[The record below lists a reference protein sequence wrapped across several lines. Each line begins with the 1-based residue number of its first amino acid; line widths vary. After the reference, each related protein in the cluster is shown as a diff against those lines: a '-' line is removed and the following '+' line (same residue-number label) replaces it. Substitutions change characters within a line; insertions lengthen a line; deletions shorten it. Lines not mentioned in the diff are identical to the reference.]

1 MKCEN
6 IQELLMTDYLDGEC
20 RGEGG
25 LRVKNHL
32 DECETCR
39 SFYETVLKS
48 AAVLRK
54 GGELSPPEAVWLR
67 IRESLEAGQSRAPDF
82 GELLRK
88 VTAAAGAFRQ
98 HLSDMIPRP
107 VLGAALPVMILAAVL
122 VFKQPAANWQPAQE
136 YLEEQLFYLADI
148 GALGDDAEAEEDSL
162 GAGLE
167 IFLMG

>member
-20 RGEGG
+20 LAEGG
-25 LRVKNHL
+25 LRVKSHL
-32 DECETCR
+32 DDCETCR

-48 AAVLRK
+48 AEALR
-54 GGELSPPEAVWLR
+54 GAGELLPPEAVWLR
-67 IRESLEAGQSRAPDF
+67 IRKSLETGPSRAPNF
-82 GELLRK
+82 GDLLRG
-88 VTAAAGAFRQ
+88 VASGAGAFCQ
-98 HLSDMIPRP
+98 HLSSMIPRP

-136 YLEEQLFYLADI
+136 YLEEQLFYLAEI
-148 GALGDDAEAEEDSL
+148 GSLGDDAEAEEDSL